1 MAAVKG
7 NPAARNE
14 TGYIFSLS
22 DGAEEVYAVVTEGC
36 RDGDFKFL
44 NAQFEFLR
52 SDFGRARG
60 SELQSFKASEE
71 TGSPL
76 KL

>member
-1 MAAVKG
+1 MAAFKG

-22 DGAEEVYAVVTEGC
+22 DCAGEVYAVVTEGC

-52 SDFGRARG
+52 SDFGRL
-60 SELQSFKASEE
+60 EVQSFKASELQSE
-71 TGSPL
+71 TDSPL